1 MCDLVHE
8 ELPEEIGENTIDIAL
23 LVFVLS
29 AIDPSNMATVMKKVF
44 KSLKPG
50 ALLLFRDYGL
60 YDMTQMRFVAKK
72 RRKIEESFYVRA
84 DGTRTY
90 FFSLD
95 VFKELATA
103 VGFEIEK
110 LKYDTRELKNR
121 KRMLTMYRVWVTA
134 KLRKP
139 LQ

>member
-1 MCDLVHE
+1 MVCDLVKD
-8 ELPEEIGENTIDIAL
+8 ELPEEIQFEKIDIAL

-29 AIDPSNMATVMKKVF
+29 AIEPVNMAVVLRKILNA
-44 KSLKPG
+44 LKPG
-50 ALLLFRDYGL
+50 GLLLFRDYGL

-72 RRKIEESFYVRA
+72 NRKIEESFYVRA

-95 VFKELATA
+95 FFRKLATET
-103 VGFEIEK
+103 GFIIDT
-110 LKYDTRELKNR
+110 LRYDTRELKNR

-139 LQ
+139 E